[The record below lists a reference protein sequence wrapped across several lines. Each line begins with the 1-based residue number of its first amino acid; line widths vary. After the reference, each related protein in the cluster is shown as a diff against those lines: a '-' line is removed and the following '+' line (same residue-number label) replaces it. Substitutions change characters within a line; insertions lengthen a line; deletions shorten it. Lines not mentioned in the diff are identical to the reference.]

1 MNKEKVLNDE
11 LVRKMI
17 YLHDKYGLNGA
28 AIGRKFKLSATT
40 VNYHLNK
47 SKANQY
53 RKTYDSYIKNGYS
66 ITRKAMCTDEE
77 IDEMVK
83 LKTKGESYNSIA
95 RKFSISHSTAKS
107 YILRKM
113 NRDKANENK

>member
-1 MNKEKVLNDE
+1 MNKEKEVNDE

-17 YLHDKYGLNGA
+17 YLHDKYGLNG
-28 AIGRKFKLSATT
+28 ATT

-83 LKTKGESYNSIA
+83 LKTKGESYRSIA